1 MIRKLLEK
9 FARGLLALVAEPEKE
24 PPCCCGGPCD
34 EITCDESCCQTV
46 DPKEQAAKLRE
57 IADKL
62 DPPPAAM
69 LPFLLSLTGPSP
81 EKLEDIRRISLELR
95 KASAEKASPEE
106 MERFA
111 KARMAGKLAK
121 VRRNS

>member
-24 PPCCCGGPCD
+24 PPCCGGP
-34 EITCDESCCQTV
+34 CDESCCQTV

-62 DPPPAAM
+62 DPPPTAM